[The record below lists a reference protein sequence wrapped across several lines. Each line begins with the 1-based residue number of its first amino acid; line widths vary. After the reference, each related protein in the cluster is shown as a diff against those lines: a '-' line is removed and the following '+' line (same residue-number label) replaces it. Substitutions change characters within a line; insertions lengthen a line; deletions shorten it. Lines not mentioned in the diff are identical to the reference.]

1 MTTAQ
6 LTCRYPAAFSLGA
19 WYKTWYCGFKGI
31 HHLKIMLWKLNC
43 GVKLKNLKVRCISVP
58 VLNLD
63 IVKIDWACNPC
74 TKTAAI
80 RSNSNKQSSLET
92 CKAQGAY
99 KIELL
104 LHIDISPWGVYDWLS
119 FWYFLARASIHICVD
134 LLWIFWFG
142 FAFVFAFMLVCDLP
156 RLCWIYC
163 WRCCCQ
169 TCFPP
174 HEESTLRWPTFQRYE
189 KVDGFDFTNTKFEP
203 EHCWW

>member
-1 MTTAQ
+1 MA
-6 LTCRYPAAFSLGA
+6 LDGNMHGRDC
-19 WYKTWYCGFKGI
+19 
-31 HHLKIMLWKLNC
+31 
-43 GVKLKNLKVRCISVP
+43 LKVECIFVP

-63 IVKIDWACNPC
+63 MVKIDWACNPC
-74 TKTAAI
+74 TKTATI

-142 FAFVFAFMLVCDLP
+142 FPFCICFYACVRLASPLLDLLLAMLLP
-156 RLCWIYC
+156 NMLPSS
-163 WRCCCQ
+163 WRVNSALA
-169 TCFPP
+169 
-174 HEESTLRWPTFQRYE
+174 HLSEVW
-189 KVDGFDFTNTKFEP
+189 KG
-203 EHCWW
+203 WWLWFLKH